1 MKVIKSV
8 NVRLLATTIFLVLLF
23 QNLVGQDVSITK
35 QKFVLFPHPHHR
47 NWTTSIG
54 FTATTLPLDIT
65 EEVRFRLP
73 AVDINII
80 KKLSGKWYAHTRFN
94 LQGIQNYI
102 SIGPR
107 YTHPFTNRF
116 SVALGNDVAF
126 WFGFVNTKGIRTRG
140 TGWQNFPNMSFGYR
154 FNKQILLTFR
164 AESIMNLNVSTIA
177 GDTKVPSRHRFFSGS
192 AFTVALEQPFFKK
205 ADLTLGFRAMYTNYF
220 WQTWTLFEDYDRNI
234 FFPQVI
240 VGVIL

>member
-1 MKVIKSV
+1 MKGLLRFVAFLGYAGLQLLPIQRIK
-8 NVRLLATTIFLVLLF
+8 A
-23 QNLVGQDVSITK
+23 QDVPITQ

-47 NWTTSIG
+47 SSTTSFG

-65 EEVRFRLP
+65 EEVRFRIP
-73 AVDINII
+73 AVDINVIR
-80 KKLSGKWYAHTRFN
+80 KLSRKWYAHTRFS

-107 YTHPFTNRF
+107 FSHVMNNRW

-126 WFGFVNTKGIRTRG
+126 WFGFVNTSGIRTRG
-140 TGWQNFPNMSFGYR
+140 TGWQNFPSLSLGHR
-154 FNKQILLTFR
+154 FNKQILLTLR
-164 AESIMNLNVSTIA
+164 AESIMNLNVSTTA
-177 GDTKVPSRHRFFSGS
+177 GDTKVSSRHRLFSGS
-192 AFTVALEQPFFKK
+192 AFTVALEQPFFKEK
-205 ADLTLGFRAMYTNYF
+205 HLTLGFRAMYTNYF